1 MLSSPIAEHPIEH
14 SGDKPVSR
22 HVRRAEHL
30 SVVVGFDGSEGAY
43 RALDAAALL
52 IADRAGILEVVFVVH
67 LATVPDLAVD
77 PMSESLKAFDEA
89 ALEFADAVR
98 DRLAGIEGRWHFQR
112 RDGAVAHELMM
123 VADELHRV
131 HGSDS
136 QVVMVVGSAMH
147 SVHRF
152 VGSVPVALVRNRKYP
167 VVVVP

>member
-14 SGDKPVSR
+14 SENKLFSR

-30 SVVVGFDGSEGAY
+30 RVVVGFDGSEGAY

-52 IADRAGILEVVFVVH
+52 IVDRAGSLEVVFVAH

-98 DRLAGIEGRWHFQR
+98 DRLADTESRWHFQR
-112 RDGAVAHELMM
+112 RDGAVAHELVT
-123 VADELHRV
+123 VADELHRA

-167 VVVVP
+167 VIVVP